1 MGKNNRRE
9 PKSAHNQ
16 PGRKDG
22 PVPVKKVPSLR
33 GGHNLPLHAGFTKAP
48 SPRSLPRP
56 PLRWTA
62 SAAAKAATSAPPPE
76 TATVPAVVLQNSG
89 SVLRQLQ
96 GNLLHTLLAP
106 HHPLLAGKITGMLL
120 ELPPDEVATLLSDE
134 RARAE
139 SVAEAMQVLR
149 EAGDPRALG
158 HVPSAA
164 QPLQLSVEVGTA
176 MDWTGTGAE
185 PMRMSPRVSSNPYAS
200 NNILQLS

>member
-1 MGKNNRRE
+1 M
-9 PKSAHNQ
+9 
-16 PGRKDG
+16 
-22 PVPVKKVPSLR
+22 
-33 GGHNLPLHAGFTKAP
+33 
-48 SPRSLPRP
+48 
-56 PLRWTA
+56 
-62 SAAAKAATSAPPPE
+62 
-76 TATVPAVVLQNSG
+76 PAVVLQNSG

-120 ELPPDEVATLLSDE
+120 ELPPYEVRQPSPPCPLHACHLCLCHADVASHSGFQVATLLSDE